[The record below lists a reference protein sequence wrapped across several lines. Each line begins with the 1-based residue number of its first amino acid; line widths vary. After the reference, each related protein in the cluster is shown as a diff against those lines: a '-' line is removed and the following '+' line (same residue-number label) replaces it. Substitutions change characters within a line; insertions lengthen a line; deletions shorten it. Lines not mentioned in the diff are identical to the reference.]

1 MKASSFLTTAAVTG
15 ARAVAEGRRVSIAA
29 CRVARG
35 AQRLARRPAWRRR
48 WGEAPLSATCRD
60 ESCVHRRLSILRRV
74 FGLAPFP
81 LNLLPAAGPLQG
93 VALNNRHKE
102 LVNDVVVMHLLAV
115 LPFGAGTK
123 TVVNRTA
130 AAVSYGGPE

>member
-1 MKASSFLTTAAVTG
+1 L
-15 ARAVAEGRRVSIAA
+15 GRT
-29 CRVARG
+29 
-35 AQRLARRPAWRRR
+35 
-48 WGEAPLSATCRD
+48 PLGATCRD
-60 ESCVHRRLSILRRV
+60 ECCVHRRLSLLLLGV

-102 LVNDVVVMHLLAV
+102 LVNDAIVIVIVMPLLAV

-123 TVVNRTA
+123 TVVNRA
-130 AAVSYGGPE
+130 VAAVSYGGPE